1 MAKLPNLNDFS
12 DELELLNDDDSYF
25 QDDFSSMFDDSYLEE
40 EEKLKNSLVSDK
52 KEKIPKEE
60 IQQDP
65 LEYDFAPPPSSEL
78 YTNSFHEDGWIDN
91 INLDLI
97 LSYGIRDGA
106 SDIHLTANE
115 PIAFTKDKS
124 IIKRDDFPI
133 PTNDVMMDL
142 ASSILNNVERAD
154 YLKNKDFDFSY
165 TIKFGR
171 YAGRRFRA
179 NIGLSFKTD
188 FLVFRTISDT
198 IPLPKEIEV
207 PDEVIGWANLPSGV
221 WIVGGATGSGKST
234 TLASL
239 MYNIQLNQPKKI
251 MTIEKPI
258 EYIYPKNEGKA
269 LIVQREVGDDQ
280 DTLSFS
286 NGLTAAM
293 RENPDIILIGEVR
306 NTEEVSE
313 LIRAAETG
321 HLAISTIHTNSV
333 PTTINRIF
341 SLFTPEEQGRIRS
354 TLSDTLKGLMNQN
367 LVRKK
372 NGGMFAVREV
382 LTVNQQIRK
391 YISNGDAESVRQYMI
406 KHQITMEHELIKAY
420 KKGRCNYEEAR
431 SLAPDLELFDNIIND
446 KINYNSIILK

>member
-1 MAKLPNLNDFS
+1 MSDFIDLANFE
-12 DELELLNDDDSYF
+12 DELDLLIDDDGYF
-25 QDDFSSMFDDSYLEE
+25 EE
-40 EEKLKNSLVSDK
+40 EQKLNN
-52 KEKIPKEE
+52 KEFNQNEEKEE
-60 IQQDP
+60 TIEQDP
-65 LEYDFAPPPSSEL
+65 LEYDFAPQPSGEL
-78 YTNSFHEDGWIDN
+78 YINSFHEDGWIDN

-115 PIAFTKDKS
+115 PVAFTKNKS
-124 IIKRDDFPI
+124 IVKKKDFPI

-142 ASSILNNVERAD
+142 AGSILNNVERSD

-179 NIGLSFKTD
+179 NIGLSFKVD
-188 FLVFRTISDT
+188 FLVFRTISDK
-198 IPLPKEIEV
+198 IPLPEEIGIPEEV
-207 PDEVIGWANLPSGV
+207 VGWSNMPSGV
-221 WIVGGATGSGKST
+221 WIIGGATGSGKST

-239 MYNIQLNQPKKI
+239 MYQIQLTKPKKI

-258 EYIYPKNEGKA
+258 EYIYPKDEGKA
-269 LIVQREVGDDQ
+269 LIVQREVGGGQ
-280 DTLSFS
+280 DTLSFY

-293 RENPDIILIGEVR
+293 RENPDVILIGEVR

-341 SLFTPEEQGRIRS
+341 SLFTPEEQGRVRS

-367 LVRKK
+367 LVRTKDGK
-372 NGGMFAVREV
+372 GMFAVREV
-382 LTVNQQIRK
+382 LTINQQIRK
-391 YISNGDAESVRQYMI
+391 YIAKGDADSVRQYMI
-406 KHQITMEHELIKAY
+406 KNQITMEHELIKAFRQG
-420 KKGRCNYEEAR
+420 KCTYEEAR
-431 SLAPDLELFDNIIND
+431 SLAPDWELFDNI
-446 KINYNSIILK
+446 YNNRIDYNNIQLY